1 MAEWLEKGDNVQ
13 LAMNIFNW
21 LAGKEIEKLNR
32 GEIKKIL
39 IPIWINYNIVVVKYY
54 GDVLYK

>member
-1 MAEWLEKGDNVQ
+1 MGESSWMWPEWLEKGDNVQ

-32 GEIKKIL
+32 DEIKK
-39 IPIWINYNIVVVKYY
+39 NI
-54 GDVLYK
+54 DPNLD